1 MKLLLTGAFNYN
13 SEQLVKLASMGYE
26 IVFVQDERTTL
37 QIDVC
42 DIRAVVCNALF
53 QYNDISEFKKLEYIQ
68 LTSAGLDRVPLNYI
82 KERNISLFNARG
94 VYSIPMAEWAVHKVL
109 DIYKRSSFFYQAQK
123 ERRWKKRRDLQ
134 ELTGK
139 TATIIGFGDVGT
151 EVAKRL
157 KPFGVNLIGVGRR
170 IVSTELVD
178 EFYRTEQLNEV
189 LSRSDIVILT
199 LPLTNE
205 TRHLLNAE
213 RIHHMKDNSV
223 LINMSRGS
231 IICEAAL
238 IKAIRNK
245 KFLGVALDVFNEEPL
260 PEESQIWSLDDVII
274 TPHISYVSE
283 QVASRLFGLIVDNL
297 EKSGP
302 LRRVVL

>member
-238 IKAIRNK
+238 IKAIETRS
-245 KFLGVALDVFNEEPL
+245 FWV
-260 PEESQIWSLDDVII
+260 
-274 TPHISYVSE
+274 
-283 QVASRLFGLIVDNL
+283 
-297 EKSGP
+297 
-302 LRRVVL
+302 